1 MRPKKARPARR
12 RTSRAMRVVFLSLVL
27 LSVASVHACSL
38 LAPVPFRVRAIRS
51 SDHIWTGDVYF
62 SSWAPGLQVTVCE

>member
-1 MRPKKARPARR
+1 
-12 RTSRAMRVVFLSLVL
+12 MRVVSLSLVL